1 MFALPLLM
9 AFFTADPFDR
19 STIAIEALPT
29 DPKLD
34 KIVLIAGLPSPKLK
48 TGEHEY
54 FAGCAA
60 LMKLLQQ
67 TPGVFPVLVKDGLPK
82 NPETLKGAKAVVLFV
97 EGADTHIV
105 FKNGLAAQ
113 LDDLAKAGTGIVH
126 LHSAIDYNK
135 DFHERSKSWAGAVWE
150 KGYSLRAHWV
160 ITLKPETEHPIL
172 HGVEPFAIDDG
183 WLWKLRFV
191 EGMKG
196 ITPLMRSINP
206 KDPPGKTNATEAI
219 IAWAYDRPQ
228 GGKSFSFTGGHL
240 HVSLKDEN
248 YRRFL
253 VNGILWSAGREIPKA
268 GSVVKLDEVELM
280 RHFDAKPKK

>member
-150 KGYSLRAHWV
+150 KGYSLRTHHLEAGDGTPDSPRRRAVRHRRWLAV
-160 ITLKPETEHPIL
+160 EAAVRGRHERHHATDAKHQPQRPTGENQCHGSHHRLGLRPATRRQVLQL
-172 HGVEPFAIDDG
+172 H
-183 WLWKLRFV
+183 RR
-191 EGMKG
+191 
-196 ITPLMRSINP
+196 PL
-206 KDPPGKTNATEAI
+206 ACQ
-219 IAWAYDRPQ
+219 PQ
-228 GGKSFSFTGGHL
+228 G
-240 HVSLKDEN
+240 
-248 YRRFL
+248 
-253 VNGILWSAGREIPKA
+253 
-268 GSVVKLDEVELM
+268 
-280 RHFDAKPKK
+280 